1 MIDMHP
7 ASSVR
12 SSMSNHSEELLAPVD
27 STTAVAV
34 EVLTARHMSHR
45 FADFR
50 SDRGVKLKLYV
61 LERRLQV
68 KDGISFSFLV
78 VHGYRVSYLSP
89 DNTQATQKSE
99 RLLQTPVI
107 LFLHS

>member
-34 EVLTARHMSHR
+34 EYWQLAICRATSQI
-45 FADFR
+45 FSWTR
-50 SDRGVKLKLYV
+50 SVKLKLYV